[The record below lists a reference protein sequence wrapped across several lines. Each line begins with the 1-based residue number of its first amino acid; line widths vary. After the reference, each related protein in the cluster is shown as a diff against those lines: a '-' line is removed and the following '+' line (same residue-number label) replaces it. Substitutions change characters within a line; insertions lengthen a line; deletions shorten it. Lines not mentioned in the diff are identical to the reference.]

1 MKNKMKSV
9 ILGLL
14 LAVLI
19 SVPSFAALVD
29 QPIESIEGEVIVKEN
44 DRIVVQLYDRRGNWI
59 ADGILEI
66 NNPRNGRIGIY
77 METQCHVSVDEIEM
91 SVAVDK
97 QISANSWQ
105 QVDYLTYTFTAK
117 SNEELTGAYID
128 LQLAGH
134 ESNTVYRLRGIH
146 AAILNGSGETISTST
161 PGLLITNN

>member
-1 MKNKMKSV
+1 MKKRIKSV
-9 ILGLL
+9 VLGLL
-14 LAVLI
+14 LAIVMAI
-19 SVPSFAALVD
+19 PSFAAPVGQTVD
-29 QPIESIEGEVIVKEN
+29 SVEGEIVVNEN
-44 DRIVVQLYDRRGNWI
+44 NRIVVQLYDRRGNWI

-66 NNPRNGRIGIY
+66 NNPRNGKIGIY
-77 METQCHVSVDEIEM
+77 METQCHMAVDKITM
-91 SVAVDK
+91 DVAVDK
-97 QISANSWQ
+97 SVGTNSWQ

-117 SNEELTGAYID
+117 SNEELTDAYID